1 MSFAEVISDLERATA
16 ERVRHNEG
24 DYIKGGLLYCGN
36 CNTPKQTKLEVLGI
50 TKTPYCLCKCETEA
64 RDREIAKQKQ
74 AAFIAKLTEQW
85 EKWGFRLHDVQKCTF
100 ANDDMANPRISQAMQ
115 RYVENF
121 PEFKKQGQGLLLYG
135 NVGTGKTFLAVAV
148 ANALIAQGYS
158 VLVTN
163 FAQRCNVAGGLFE
176 GKQQFYNYLNK
187 FALLVIDDLAAERKT
202 EYMSEI
208 VYNVIDSRY
217 RAGLPMIITTN
228 LTPTEIK
235 NPKDI
240 ANKRIYDRILER
252 CHPIAVEGSNR
263 RHKKVKDSYSSLNDL
278 LGL

>member
-16 ERVRHNEG
+16 ERVKHNEG

-100 ANDDMANPRISQAMQ
+100 TNDDMANPRISQAMQ

-163 FAQRCNVAGGLFE
+163 FAQLCNVAGGLFE

-202 EYMSEI
+202 EYMTEI

-228 LTPTEIK
+228 LSADELKKPQ
-235 NPKDI
+235 DM
-240 ANKRIYDRILER
+240 ANKRIYGRVLER
-252 CHPIAVEGSNR
+252 CHPIEVAGKNR
-263 RHKKVKDSYSSLNDL
+263 RNMKVKESFNELNSL

>member
-1 MSFAEVISDLERATA
+1 MSFYDVIAGVERATA
-16 ERVRHNEG
+16 ERTRHNEG
-24 DYIKGGLLYCGN
+24 DYMKDGLLYCGK
-36 CNTPKQTKLEVLGI
+36 CNTPKQCKVELFGTVR
-50 TKTPYCLCKCETEA
+50 TQYCLCQCETEA
-64 RDREIAKQKQ
+64 RDREIAEQKQK
-74 AAFIAKLTEQW
+74 AFIAKLTEQW
-85 EKWGFRLHDVQKCTF
+85 EKWGFRLQDVQKCTF
-100 ANDDMANPRISQAMQ
+100 ENDDMQNPRISQAMQ
-115 RYVENF
+115 RYVANF
-121 PEFKKQGQGLLLYG
+121 PELKKQGQGLLLYG

-163 FAQRCNVAGGLFE
+163 FAQLCNVAGGLFE

-202 EYMSEI
+202 EYMTEI

-228 LTPTEIK
+228 LTADELKKPQ
-235 NPKDI
+235 DM
-240 ANKRIYDRILER
+240 ANKRIYGRVLEK
-252 CHPIAVEGSNR
+252 CHPIEVAGKNR
-263 RHKKVKDSYSSLNDL
+263 RNVKVKESFNDLNSL

>member
-1 MSFAEVISDLERATA
+1 MKD
-16 ERVRHNEG
+16 
-24 DYIKGGLLYCGN
+24 GLLYCGN
-36 CNTPKQTKLEVLGI
+36 CNTPKQTKIQVLGY

-64 RDREIAKQKQ
+64 RDKEIAKQKQ

-100 ANDDMANPRISQAMQ
+100 ENDDMQNPRISQAMQ
-115 RYVENF
+115 KYVANF
-121 PEFKKQGQGLLLYG
+121 PDLKKQGQGLLLYG

-163 FAQRCNVAGGLFE
+163 FAQLCNVASGLFE

-202 EYMSEI
+202 EFMNEI
-208 VYNVIDSRY
+208 VYNVVDSRY

-228 LTPTEIK
+228 LTATELK
-235 NPKDI
+235 QPQDM
-240 ANKRIYDRILER
+240 ANKRIYGKVLER
-252 CHPIAVEGSNR
+252 WHPIAVEGVNR
-263 RHKKVKDSYSSLNDL
+263 RNKKVKESFNELNSL